1 MSRHHH
7 HHGHHHQHHH
17 GHQEGGYPYAPQ
29 PPPPGAYPQAVGN
42 YNPSAEEEA
51 KKHKHR
57 EHMAEMGALATG
69 AFALY
74 EGHEAKVD
82 PQHAGRHKMEAE
94 IAGAAAV
101 GAGF

>member
-1 MSRHHH
+1 MATKKGATHMLHRHHH
-7 HHGHHHQHHH
+7 
-17 GHQEGGYPYAPQ
+17 QELILNQWGLIT
-29 PPPPGAYPQAVGN
+29 PP
-42 YNPSAEEEA
+42 AEEEA